1 MTFQPVLE
9 AVVLEVRGY
18 RNDNQSN
25 QKRKHV
31 HARIHEEQV
40 NTVCGVGH

>member
-9 AVVLEVRGY
+9 AVALEARGCE
-18 RNDNQSN
+18 NENQST

-40 NTVCGVGH
+40 NAVCGVGH